1 MPQSAHDG
9 GARFV
14 TTAEAGSASGPVV
27 VIDVLRAFT
36 TAAYALAAGARH
48 VLLVATV
55 DEALAIK
62 AADPAIIAMGEQHG
76 HRPDGFDLSNSPLAI
91 VAAGDALRGRVLVQ
105 RTSAGTQGVVAARA
119 ATRLW
124 CASLAVA
131 SATAAAVAGAGLGSP
146 TYVITGRF
154 PDAGPASGSDDQAT
168 AELIERARLGRP
180 LDAARTAQEVRE
192 SEEARHTLGH
202 GPVSAP
208 PEDIDLATRVDAFDF
223 AMEVVRVAG
232 GIRLERRTPER

>member
-1 MPQSAHDG
+1 MPRFADRVEP
-9 GARFV
+9 RFV
-14 TTAEAGSASGPVV
+14 TTAEAGAASGPVV

-36 TAAYALAAGARH
+36 TAAYALAAGARY

-55 DEALAIK
+55 EEALAMK
-62 AADPAIIAMGEQHG
+62 VADPAILAMGEQHG

-124 CASLAVA
+124 CASLVVA
-131 SATAAAVAGAGLGSP
+131 SATAAAVAGSGLGTP

-154 PDAGPASGSDDQAT
+154 PDAGPSSGSDDRAT
-168 AELIERARLGRP
+168 AELIERARVGRP
-180 LDAARTAQEVRE
+180 LEAERTAQEVRE
-192 SEEARHTLGH
+192 SEEAEHTIGH

-208 PEDIDLATRVDAFDF
+208 QEDIELATRVDAFDF
-223 AMEVVRVAG
+223 AMEAVRMHG
-232 GIRLERRTPER
+232 GIRLERREPRR